1 LLTNL
6 GYAEW
11 ADGRN
16 KKIKTIKKR
25 CTTKKECKRIS
36 SKAKRK
42 AKRERRNLG
51 NAQRSMNLM
60 LLRLFILPESILL
73 INPLSKR
80 NYLIALIES
89 KNYEFL

>member
-1 LLTNL
+1 MFTNL

-11 ADGRN
+11 VDGRN

-42 AKRERRNLG
+42 AKRKRRNLG
-51 NAQRSMNLM
+51 NAQRFMNLM
-60 LLRLFILPESILL
+60 LLRLFILHESILL
-73 INPLSKR
+73 INPLSKGI
-80 NYLIALIES
+80 YLIEFIKS
-89 KNYEFL
+89 KKYELL